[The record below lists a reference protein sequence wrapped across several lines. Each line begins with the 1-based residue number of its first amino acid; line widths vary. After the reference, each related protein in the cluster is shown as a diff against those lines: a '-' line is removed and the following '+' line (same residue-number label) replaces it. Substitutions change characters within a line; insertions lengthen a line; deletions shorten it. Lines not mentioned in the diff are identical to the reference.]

1 MVKNNSINRRII
13 KSLDKKWKKGTNA
26 RTYIGILLEMAHLDG
41 FSEGTTSSLRIMT
54 MHTPVIFGC
63 GILIGFLYG
72 LDSSYVGAVS
82 NFLIFSTVFLGLQYL
97 TRNKKEF
104 EWD

>member
-13 KSLDKKWKKGTNA
+13 KSLDKKWKKKSVDREYVAT
-26 RTYIGILLEMAHLDG
+26 LLGMAHLDG
-41 FSEGTTSSLRIMT
+41 YMEGFRDA
-54 MHTPVIFGC
+54 FGFLTLKVPFII
-63 GILIGFLYG
+63 GIGMCIGFMYG
-72 LDSSYVGAVS
+72 LMGSYVGVLF

-97 TRNKKEF
+97 VKRKGDK

>member
-13 KSLDKKWKKGTNA
+13 KSLDKKWEKGTNT
-26 RTYIGILLEMAHLDG
+26 RTHIGILLEMAHLDG
-41 FSEGTTSSLRIMT
+41 FSEGLTSSLNIMR
-54 MHTPVIFGC
+54 MHTPVIFAC

-72 LDSSYVGAVS
+72 LDSNYIGAFF
-82 NFLIFSTVFLGLQYL
+82 NILIFATVFLGLQYL